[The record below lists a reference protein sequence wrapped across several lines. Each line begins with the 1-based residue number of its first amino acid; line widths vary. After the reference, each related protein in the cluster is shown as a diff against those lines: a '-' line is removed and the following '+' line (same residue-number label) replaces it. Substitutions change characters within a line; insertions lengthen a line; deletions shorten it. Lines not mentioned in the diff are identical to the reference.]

1 MEIEEWSMGR
11 EGMKILLIDPQS
23 TYKAPNLGLLYICSS
38 LANSRHEPF
47 LLDLNNYPVDN
58 PVKRVTDLIN
68 NLSIPVIGLS
78 ITDVSCK
85 WSMEFIDKV
94 KAKRKD
100 ITIITG
106 GPQVNI
112 IGREI
117 FEETHNIDY
126 ALKGESEGSIL
137 EFLDFLEGNLDK
149 EDVPGLLYKS
159 NMTVEENTKG
169 NIIDLDRLL
178 FPDYSFLGIEE
189 ISGYMLL
196 TSRGCPYRCIFC
208 ARNTGTKWRTRL
220 IDNVID
226 ELINAKD
233 SLNIKSFRIVD
244 ASFNLNEAR
253 VIEFCDKLTDN
264 NIDIPWMVSGIR
276 ADRISDKSVEAMKN
290 AGCEML
296 AMGIETIDPEVF
308 ENIKKGEELEDIINA
323 IEICK
328 NHKLEVGYYMI
339 LGLPGDNYE
348 RSIKYARK
356 LQAMKPD
363 YVMYNQAVPF
373 RGTDL
378 YDWAQRNAHLNPDF
392 TWQQTRDYDNTAYW
406 TDDFSVQERLESFK
420 IIQTIVK
427 VINFTSD
434 KPDDHEIL
442 IKEIKENDPDY
453 LDYHLDYIDNTIRH
467 SINKKYTIKQIHKE
481 TDFKSLE
488 DYAGCFDIKNRR
500 MV

>member
-11 EGMKILLIDPQS
+11 KRMKILLIDPQS
-23 TYKAPNLGLLYICSS
+23 SYKAPNLGLLYICSS
-38 LANSRHEPF
+38 LANSKHEPF
-47 LLDLNNYPVDN
+47 LLDLNNYPISN
-58 PVKRVTDLIN
+58 PVKRVTDLIDY
-68 NLSIPVIGLS
+68 LSIQVIGLS
-78 ITDVSCK
+78 ITDVSYK
-85 WSMEFIDKV
+85 WSIDFINEIK
-94 KAKRKD
+94 KKRKS

-112 IGREI
+112 IGLEI
-117 FEETHNIDY
+117 IEENHNIDY
-126 ALKGESEGSIL
+126 ALKGESERSII
-137 EFLDFLEGNLDK
+137 EFLDFLEGNLDI
-149 EDVPGLLYKS
+149 EAVPGLLYES
-159 NMTVEENTKG
+159 NMVVRENTKD
-169 NIIDLDRLL
+169 NIIDLNRLL
-178 FPDYSFLGIEE
+178 FTDYSFLGIEE

-226 ELINAKD
+226 ELINAID

-253 VIEFCDKLTDN
+253 VIEFCDKLTGN
-264 NIDIPWMVSGIR
+264 NINIPWMVSGIR
-276 ADRISDKSVEAMKN
+276 ADRISDQSVEAMKN

-308 ENIKKGEELEDIINA
+308 ENIKKGEELEDILNA

-328 NHKLEVGYYMI
+328 DHKLEVGCYMI

-356 LQAMKPD
+356 LQELKPD

-378 YDWAQRNAHLNPDF
+378 YDWAQNNSHLNSEF
-392 TWQQTRDYDNTAYW
+392 TWQQTRD
-406 TDDFSVQERLESFK
+406 
-420 IIQTIVK
+420 
-427 VINFTSD
+427 
-434 KPDDHEIL
+434 
-442 IKEIKENDPDY
+442 
-453 LDYHLDYIDNTIRH
+453 
-467 SINKKYTIKQIHKE
+467 
-481 TDFKSLE
+481 
-488 DYAGCFDIKNRR
+488 
-500 MV
+500 